1 LRVPVDLAGAAFGAG
16 AFLGAAGFLAAGF
29 LAGFAAGAGSTGA
42 GCASTTGAGAASTAG
57 VSTLYGTGAAS
68 AGAASLAPNSF
79 LINPSI
85 LKVSLGFYL
94 AVNIRMAFKF
104 IQNFIVEGKKDKLVQ
119 LTLPY
124 SRTDLDPAI
133 SEETLDYHFG
143 TLYKAYVDRYNKG
156 EGDRDFNEAGAFLH
170 DILFAQYQIPSN
182 TNKPNGAILELIE
195 SKFKSFE
202 AFKEEFLKIA
212 MGIQGSGWVYLAR
225 NGSIK
230 TIVNHQIKE
239 DIVLLVD
246 WWEHAWA
253 LDYQADKQKY
263 LENQWKII
271 DWGKINTVLETK

>member
-1 LRVPVDLAGAAFGAG
+1 LRVPVDLAGAALGAG

-42 GCASTTGAGAASTAG
+42 GCASTTGVEAASTAG
-57 VSTLYGTGAAS
+57 VSTLYGTGATS

-94 AVNIRMAFKF
+94 AVNTRMAFKF

-119 LTLPY
+119 LSLPY
-124 SRTDLDPAI
+124 SRTDLEPVM
-133 SEETLDYHFG
+133 SKETIDYHFAS
-143 TLYKAYVDRYNKG
+143 LYKAYVDRYNKG

-170 DILFAQYQIPSN
+170 NIYFNQFQSPSSS
-182 TNKPNGAILELIE
+182 NKPNGFILELIE
-195 SKFKSFE
+195 DKFKSFE

-271 DWGKINTVLETK
+271 DWGKINSVLETK

>member
-16 AFLGAAGFLAAGF
+16 AFLGVAGFLAAGF
-29 LAGFAAGAGSTGA
+29 LAGVAGSTGA

-57 VSTLYGTGAAS
+57 VSTLYGTGATS

-94 AVNIRMAFKF
+94 AVNTRMAFKF

-119 LTLPY
+119 LSLPY
-124 SRTDLDPAI
+124 SRTDLEPVM
-133 SEETLDYHFG
+133 SKETIDYHFAS
-143 TLYKAYVDRYNKG
+143 LYKAYVDRYNKG

-170 DILFAQYQIPSN
+170 NIYFNQFQSPSSS
-182 TNKPNGAILELIE
+182 NKPNGFILELIE
-195 SKFKSFE
+195 DKFKSFE

-271 DWGKINTVLETK
+271 DWGKINSVLETK

>member
-1 LRVPVDLAGAAFGAG
+1 
-16 AFLGAAGFLAAGF
+16 
-29 LAGFAAGAGSTGA
+29 
-42 GCASTTGAGAASTAG
+42 
-57 VSTLYGTGAAS
+57 
-68 AGAASLAPNSF
+68 

-94 AVNIRMAFKF
+94 AVNTRMAFKF

-124 SRTDLDPAI
+124 SRTDLDPVM

-143 TLYKAYVDRYNKG
+143 TLYKTYVDRYNKG

-170 DILFAQYQIPSN
+170 DILFDQYQSPSN
-182 TNKPNGAILELIE
+182 TNKPSGDILELIE

-212 MGIQGSGWVYLAR
+212 MGIQGSGWVYLAKS
-225 NGSIK
+225 GVIK

-239 DIVLLVD
+239 DIVLLID

-271 DWGKINTVLETK
+271 DWEKINGILRQGN